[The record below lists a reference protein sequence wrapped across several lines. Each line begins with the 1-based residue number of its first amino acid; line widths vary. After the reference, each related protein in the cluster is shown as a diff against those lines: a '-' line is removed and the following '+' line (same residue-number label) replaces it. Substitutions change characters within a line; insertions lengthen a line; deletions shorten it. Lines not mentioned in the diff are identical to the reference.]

1 MNILKVKEQSGGNS
15 LQVTFN
21 NNSVVSCPKVNSNI
35 EYELVKEWLA
45 IGGVIE
51 DEFTTEELE
60 AQATII
66 SKQKISLD
74 KQNGKVYTSLDNI
87 DYIVP
92 LTSEDANGLIQVQIG
107 FEKGYISSTNFICS
121 NSVTIPLDSVT
132 NLLHL
137 GEWFVKERNKFFT
150 LEV

>member
-1 MNILKVKEQSGGNS
+1 MEIQTVKIQGSGWLLNNVMHVPGNAPG
-15 LQVTFN
+15 N
-21 NNSVVSCPKVNSNI
+21 R
-35 EYELVKEWLA
+35 EYELIKQWLSEGN
-45 IGGVIE
+45 IPE
-51 DEFTTEELE
+51 PEFTEEELE

-66 SKQKISLD
+66 NKQKISLD

>member
-1 MNILKVKEQSGGNS
+1 MINTIKSVKIQGQGYLLNGTMSVPKADGNR
-15 LQVTFN
+15 
-21 NNSVVSCPKVNSNI
+21 
-35 EYELVKEWLA
+35 EYELIKEWLSEGN
-45 IGGVIE
+45 IPE
-51 DEFTTEELE
+51 PEFTEEELE

-66 SKQKISLD
+66 NNQKISLD